1 MDLNLPKYDFKIK
14 HISGKALIFD
24 SFRKKYVAL
33 TPEEYVRQSFALYL
47 VNEKKYP
54 KGLTAVEHSLKF
66 YGMDR
71 RADIVIYNPD
81 GDVILI
87 TECKAPSVN
96 ITQKTFDQIARYNM
110 QFKSRFL
117 AVSNGLKH
125 YCCEFRCDGTYHF
138 LKDIPEYEAINK

>member
-1 MDLNLPKYDFKIK
+1 MELNLPKYNLKTQNTE
-14 HISGKALIFD
+14 GKPMVFD

-33 TPEEYVRQSFALYL
+33 TPEEYVRQQFALYL

-54 KGLTAVEHSLKF
+54 KSLTAIEHSLKF

-71 RADIVIYNPD
+71 RADIVIYNPE

-87 TECKAPSVN
+87 TECKAPSVK
-96 ITQKTFDQIARYNM
+96 ITQKAFDQIARYNM
-110 QFKSRFL
+110 QFKSKYL

-125 YCCEFRCDGTYHF
+125 YCCEFTGKGTYRF
-138 LKDIPEYEAINK
+138 LKDIPEYKAINQ